1 MKCVKGQQMKL
12 FIALLTLTASLLAME
27 PLVTPQWLNEHL
39 GDADLRVVEVS
50 HIKSYEKEHIPHAVH
65 TDISEWRFDNGTFL
79 SVKEVKEIE
88 KVISNL
94 GIEKHSNVVLYAP
107 IHEPKDLLKASYIYW
122 VLNYHGVANVALL
135 DGGLEQWKKV
145 GLEVT
150 ANIDAPKKT
159 NFTASID
166 SSKITDLQYV
176 SQNIKKLPMID
187 ARPSDKYLG
196 INATPTVKRHG
207 HISGA
212 MSYSWNYSV
221 NDDYMLKPKEQLQ
234 AVFKDGYNLDKN
246 QEIIVYCT
254 GGLETSFNYYV
265 LSGILGYK
273 NIKLYDA
280 SMKEYGNREDTLMT
294 QYRYEMFN

>member
-1 MKCVKGQQMKL
+1 MKF

-27 PLVTPQWLNEHL
+27 PLVTPLWLSKHL
-39 GDADLRVVEVS
+39 GDANLKIVEVS

-79 SVKEVKEIE
+79 SVKDVKEIE

-94 GIEKHSNVVLYAP
+94 SIEKNSNVVLYAP

-122 VLNYHGVANVALL
+122 ALNYHGVANVALL
-135 DGGLEQWKKV
+135 NGGLKQWKKA
-145 GLEVT
+145 GLGVT
-150 ANIDAPKKT
+150 AKIDAPKKT

-176 SQNIKKLPMID
+176 SQNITKLPMLD

-196 INATPTVKRHG
+196 INATPTVKRSG

-221 NDDYMLKPKEQLQ
+221 DDDYMLKSKEQLE
-234 AVFKDGYNLDKN
+234 AIFKDGYKLDKD

-294 QYRYEMFN
+294 RYRYEMFD